1 MGDRLGTLGAVGISF
16 FLSLINIKDQIKKP
30 ECISLSTNA
39 PWLRLCF
46 QKKCQKK
53 TSWVSWNFNKSTNL
67 IQKNSILV
75 RSPGLGIKKN
85 VKKKLVGPRETLTNH
100 KSRPKIFNTSQVPW
114 DLDKIFTFRLCH
126 TNLTWLRKDTSQAF
140 GQVKNLANKKAE
152 LNRTK
157 RKNSAFF
164 HNP

>member
-1 MGDRLGTLGAVGISF
+1 MHSGLDYVF
-16 FLSLINIKDQIKKP
+16 KKM
-30 ECISLSTNA
+30 S
-39 PWLRLCF
+39 
-46 QKKCQKK
+46 KK
-53 TSWVSWNFNKSTNL
+53 TSLVSWNFKQIN
-67 IQKNSILV
+67 
-75 RSPGLGIKKN
+75 
-85 VKKKLVGPRETLTNH
+85 
-100 KSRPKIFNTSQVPW
+100 KSRPKKFNTSQVPW

-152 LNRTK
+152 LNRSK